1 MTETFDL
8 TILGVMLPNVDGWR
22 ILQALR
28 ESCRQTPVLFL
39 IARGSVDVRVK
50 GLELG
55 ADDYLSQALR
65 LYRAVNPDTHLSAP
79 QRHVHPLEAAPDR
92 QSHS

>member
-39 IARGSVDVRVK
+39 IAHGSVDVRVK
-50 GLELG
+50 DLE
-55 ADDYLSQALR
+55 
-65 LYRAVNPDTHLSAP
+65 PAP
-79 QRHVHPLEAAPDR
+79 MTI
-92 QSHS
+92 